1 MLPSMLPPGITTQE
15 VSYRSGRKQV
25 IYTAPYVSDGP
36 VLTRDLLGRQA
47 WMFMYAHFVF
57 TWVEGA
63 VQVQVSHG
71 TLSGPK
77 MPLWKGVSI
86 GAYWSGPALAE
97 FGQVWALNQLSGD
110 RGTPAVISDSIP

>member
-1 MLPSMLPPGITTQE
+1 MEPSMLPPGVTAQE
-15 VSYRSGRKQV
+15 ISYRSGRKQV
-25 IYTAPYVSDGP
+25 IYTAPYPSEGP
-36 VLTRDLLGRQA
+36 VLARDLLGRQA

-77 MPLWKGVSI
+77 MPLWKGISI
-86 GAYWSGPALAE
+86 PAYWSGPALAE
-97 FGQVWALNQLSGD
+97 FGRAWALDQMTGN
-110 RGTPAVISDSIP
+110 RGTPAAIYL